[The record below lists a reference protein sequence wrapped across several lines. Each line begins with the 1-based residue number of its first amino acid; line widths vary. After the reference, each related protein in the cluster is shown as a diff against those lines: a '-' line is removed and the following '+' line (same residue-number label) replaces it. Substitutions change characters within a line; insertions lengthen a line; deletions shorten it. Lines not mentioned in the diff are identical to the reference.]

1 MQGKIWHSAIPY
13 QSGRP
18 ESLRHTLH
26 RRGCAAPSSR
36 LDTHIQ
42 QPSTSSTT
50 STNQPSRLAPSG
62 GARILCRTAPRCTV
76 SRLHVFMHGR
86 LHGCTVPRP
95 YRCAVF
101 VSDASFAA
109 CRWGVPVSFA
119 SPSPSPSPSPRS
131 WGPTAAHLQGCPSV
145 DAVRRSNSQYPAR
158 CHCIALAERTSGV
171 S

>member
-1 MQGKIWHSAIPY
+1 MQGKIWHTAIPY

-50 STNQPSRLAPSG
+50 STDRPSRLAPSG

-86 LHGCTVPRP
+86 LHGCTSPVPMCCIRFRHIV
-95 YRCAVF
+95 RCLPMGAL
-101 VSDASFAA
+101 
-109 CRWGVPVSFA
+109 VSFA
-119 SPSPSPSPSPRS
+119 SPSPSPSPRS

-158 CHCIALAERTSGV
+158 CHCIALAERTSEV